1 MFITQALAAAAEVA
15 AEGAEAAANGAEHGG
30 GFPPFDSSTY
40 SSQLFWLA
48 ITFGIFYWLIKNTL
62 VPRIGSI
69 LETRQDRIAQDL
81 DKARELKEEADAA
94 EAAYEQE
101 LAAAKANANDIAQ
114 KARDK
119 AKAEA
124 DAERNKVEAAL
135 NEKLEKSEARIA
147 EVRASAMKE
156 VSTIAEDTTAVI
168 MQELLGIKAT
178 KAEVTKA
185 VSASGSKE

>member
-15 AEGAEAAANGAEHGG
+15 AEGAEAAEHGG
-30 GFPPFDSSTY
+30 GSFPPFDSSTY
-40 SSQLFWLA
+40 ASQLFWLA
-48 ITFGIFYWLIKNTL
+48 ITFGIFYWLVKSTL

-101 LAAAKANANDIAQ
+101 LATAKANANEIAQ

-124 DAERNKVEAAL
+124 EAERHKVEASL

-156 VSTIAEDTTAVI
+156 VDVIAEDTTTVI

-178 KAEVTKA
+178 KAEVAKA
-185 VSASGSKE
+185 IKSAGGKE